1 MVAVTNQLS
10 RFALLQAL
18 PAAEQDLLAS
28 VAVRRSLPDGTLL
41 FRQGDPTPG
50 LHLVEKGAIKIYQLT
65 ESGEERIIDLIGR
78 GGCCGEM
85 GIIDRAPSAAWG
97 ETLGP
102 TELWVIPAAEL
113 ERLLL
118 AHPAFC
124 LSLCRVVVGRLRQ
137 TGQQLEEAI
146 RLGARQRVLRTLVRL
161 LAHHGEAVPGGI
173 RLGVRLTHEE
183 LGRLAGT
190 ARETVSRVLLDLQD
204 RRVIRFVGRQLEVI
218 DPDRLQELAFRAD
231 PNSEVDSPRPLA
243 VR

>member
-1 MVAVTNQLS
+1 MVAVTN
-10 RFALLQAL
+10 FALLQAL
-18 PAAEQDLLAS
+18 PEAEQTLLAS
-28 VAVRRSLPDGTLL
+28 VAIRRSLPDGTRL
-41 FRQGDPTPG
+41 FSQGDPTPG

-65 ESGEERIIDLIGR
+65 EAGQERIIDLIGR

-85 GIIDRAPSAAWG
+85 GIIDRAASAAWG
-97 ETLGP
+97 ETLGQ

-161 LAHHGEAVPGGI
+161 LDQHGEAVPGGI

-183 LGRLAGT
+183 LSRLAGT
-190 ARETVSRVLLDLQD
+190 ARETVSRALLDLQD
-204 RRVIRFVGRQLEVI
+204 RQVVRFVGRQLEVI
-218 DPDRLQELAFRAD
+218 DPDRLRRLAFDRD
-231 PNSEVDSPRPLA
+231 SHSEVDRPLPVA

>member
-1 MVAVTNQLS
+1 MVAITN
-10 RFALLQAL
+10 FALMQAL
-18 PAAEQDLLAS
+18 PEDERLLLAS
-28 VAVRRSLPDGTLL
+28 VAVRRSLPDGAQL
-41 FRQGDPTPG
+41 FRLGDPTPG
-50 LHLVEKGAIKIYQLT
+50 LHLVESGAIKIYTLT

-85 GIIDRAPSAAWG
+85 GIIDRAPSSAWG

-102 TELWVIPAAEL
+102 TELWVIPAVEL
-113 ERLLL
+113 ERLML

-161 LAHHGEAVPGGI
+161 LEGHGEASPEGI

-183 LGRLAGT
+183 LSRLAGT
-190 ARETVSRVLLDLQD
+190 ARETVSRALLDLQD
-204 RRVIRFVGRQLEVI
+204 RQVVRFVGRHLEVI
-218 DPDRLQELAFRAD
+218 DPGALRRLAFD
-231 PNSEVDSPRPLA
+231 SHSEVDRPLPVA

>member
-1 MVAVTNQLS
+1 MVAVTN
-10 RFALLQAL
+10 FALLQAL
-18 PAAEQDLLAS
+18 PEAEKALLAS
-28 VAVRRSLPDGTLL
+28 IAVRRTLPDRTRL

-50 LHLVEKGAIKIYQLT
+50 LHLVERGAIKIFQLT
-65 ESGEERIIDLIGR
+65 ESGEERIIDLVGR

-97 ETLGP
+97 ETLGQ
-102 TELWVIPAAEL
+102 TVLWVIPAIEL

-161 LAHHGEAVPGGI
+161 VAGHGEVTPGGI

-190 ARETVSRVLLDLQD
+190 ARETVSRALLDLQD
-204 RRVIRFVGRQLEVI
+204 RQVVRFVGRQLEVL
-218 DPDRLQELAFRAD
+218 DPDQLHLLAFRANL
-231 PNSEVDSPRPLA
+231 NSAVDRPRPVA